1 VPPSTAIWRIVMLN
15 SNCRIVACKRG
26 SPQERFLANAL
37 ATAPSGACIL
47 AVWHH
52 PRFSASLTKPYKG
65 VEPF

>member
-1 VPPSTAIWRIVMLN
+1 
-15 SNCRIVACKRG
+15 VACKRG